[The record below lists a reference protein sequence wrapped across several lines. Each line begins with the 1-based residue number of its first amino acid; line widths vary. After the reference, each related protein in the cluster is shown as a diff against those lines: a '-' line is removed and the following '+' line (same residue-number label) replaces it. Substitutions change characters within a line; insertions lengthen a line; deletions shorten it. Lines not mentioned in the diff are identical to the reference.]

1 MIDDVKREKILN
13 FNLMVNNKDN
23 DIALFFLRSANWEE
37 EKAAKLYLDNIAS
50 LNGTVPNRHHN
61 HQINIPNISNN
72 IPYIPNYMSNY
83 SPNNI
88 PNRPNN
94 IPNRT
99 NNNRNIG
106 YIKECQFDLENDIL
120 SHAFSYIRRNMGF
133 LNNNSECCNYFR
145 GATIGLI
152 KEPDKF
158 MQLLKTKKGVIILYN
173 SQIQDIVKQHLNN
186 INRESYDKIKNTI
199 FYPVINDSFEGE
211 NLIKQLS
218 IEIFPCYLFCK
229 YKNEK
234 TFYVMDKI
242 EGLLNLNDFMNIL
255 NSQEPSNINNNR
267 NNINQNNSGLN
278 INQIIDDYNQS
289 DYDKDIMQIY
299 SNEFNNYNNYNN
311 NFPVPNDL
319 SQINQCPPIIPNNN
333 NLNNSNNSFKK
344 DALPVSN
351 NNNINNNNMQERKT
365 NNNKVYVPDYRDYD
379 LGDSFNYASLGNSNN
394 FNNINM
400 YGLNIRN
407 NSNEL
412 NNNNCNYSNYGLNN
426 SNNSMAQKNP
436 LSESTLIRKDQDN
449 KMKELEKMQEEK
461 ERKEKEEKE
470 KKRKEEEKEKE
481 IIKNEQEEKEIF
493 SKLIPSEPDDNN
505 PDKCII
511 IFRLPDG
518 EKNIQRK
525 FLKTNKISVLYD
537 YIKSLGRE
545 IYSEDQYHSFS
556 IIQTFPFKNFEDKL
570 NNTLEEEGLFPNSV
584 LQIRENN

>member
-13 FNLMVNNKDN
+13 FNLMVNNKD
-23 DIALFFLRSANWEE
+23 DSIALFFLSSANWEE
-37 EKAAKLYLDNIAS
+37 EKAAKLYFDNISS
-50 LNGTVPNRHHN
+50 LNDTVPNN
-61 HQINIPNISNN
+61 HLNNQINIPNILNN
-72 IPYIPNYMSNY
+72 IPNYIPNYISNY

-88 PNRPNN
+88 LNRPNS

-99 NNNRNIG
+99 NNNRNIS
-106 YIKECQFDLENDIL
+106 YIKECQFNLENDMF
-120 SHAFSYIRRNMGF
+120 SQAFSYIKKNIGF
-133 LNNNSECCNYFR
+133 LKNNSEFCNYFT
-145 GATIGLI
+145 GVIIGLI

-158 MQLLKTKKGVIILYN
+158 MKLLKTKKGVIILYD
-173 SQIQDIVKQHLNN
+173 SQIKDIVKQHLND
-186 INRESYDKIKNTI
+186 INRESFDKIKNTI

-218 IEIFPCYLFCK
+218 IKIFPCHLFCK

-234 TFYVMDKI
+234 TFYVIEKI
-242 EGLLNLNDFMNIL
+242 EGLLSLNDFMNIL

-267 NNINQNNSGLN
+267 NNLNQNNSGLN
-278 INQIIDDYNQS
+278 TNQIIDDYNQS

-299 SNEFNNYNNYNN
+299 SNEFNNYGNYNN
-311 NFPVPNDL
+311 NFPIPNRS
-319 SQINQCPPIIPNNN
+319 SQINQHPPIIPNNN
-333 NLNNSNNSFKK
+333 NLNNSNNV
-344 DALPVSN
+344 LPISN
-351 NNNINNNNMQERKT
+351 NNNNVEGQKK

-379 LGDSFNYASLGNSNN
+379 LNDSFNYAYLGNSNN
-394 FNNINM
+394 FNSMNM
-400 YGLNIRN
+400 YGLNNSN
-407 NSNEL
+407 NNNEL
-412 NNNNCNYSNYGLNN
+412 NNNNFNYSNYGLNN
-426 SNNSMAQKNP
+426 SNSSKAQKNS
-436 LSESTLIRKDQDN
+436 LSESALIRRDQDN
-449 KMKELEKMQEEK
+449 KMKELEKLQEEK

-525 FLKTNKISVLYD
+525 FLKTDKISVLYD